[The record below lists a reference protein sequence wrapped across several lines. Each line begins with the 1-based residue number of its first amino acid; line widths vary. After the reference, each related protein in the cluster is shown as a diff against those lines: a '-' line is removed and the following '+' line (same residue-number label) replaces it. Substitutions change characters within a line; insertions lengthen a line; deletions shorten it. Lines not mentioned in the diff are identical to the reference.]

1 MAKLSR
7 KRRKPPAAKQPLQR
21 GAYKALAE
29 AIKGRAAMNGLSVRV
44 LAGKLGVP
52 STRVHKT
59 LRCQRR
65 MDPLEF
71 LDWCEVLDIKDPVA
85 FLRAVRKSG

>member
-1 MAKLSR
+1 MAKLPR
-7 KRRKPPAAKQPLQR
+7 KRRKPPIAKQPLQR

-29 AIKGRAAMNGLSVRV
+29 AIKARAAKEGLSVRA
-44 LAGKLGVP
+44 LASQLGIP

-71 LDWCEVLDIKDPVA
+71 LDWCEALHIADPVA